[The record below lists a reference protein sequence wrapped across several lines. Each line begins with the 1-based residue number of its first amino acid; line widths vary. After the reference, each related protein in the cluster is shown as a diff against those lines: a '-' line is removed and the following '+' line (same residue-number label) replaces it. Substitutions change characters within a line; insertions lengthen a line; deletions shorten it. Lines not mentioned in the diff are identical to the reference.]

1 MPGPH
6 CPPRTAQDCSG
17 NLCYTKLM
25 HLFNRFFFNL
35 AVGVGS
41 GGGDLPSMLKVVVWL
56 RLIGSNCKQLL
67 VFVFFINLLYLLW
80 A

>member
-1 MPGPH
+1 MPGSH

-41 GGGDLPSMLKVVVWL
+41 GGGPAQYVKSGSMVAFDWL
-56 RLIGSNCKQLL
+56 
-67 VFVFFINLLYLLW
+67 
-80 A
+80 